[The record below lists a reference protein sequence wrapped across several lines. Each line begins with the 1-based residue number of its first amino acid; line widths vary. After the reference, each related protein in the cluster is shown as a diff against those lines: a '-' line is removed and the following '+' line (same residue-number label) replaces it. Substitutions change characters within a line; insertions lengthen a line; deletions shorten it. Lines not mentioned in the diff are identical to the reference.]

1 MPDKNIICPKCGAEF
16 SVAESVEKMMADELD
31 QQSKNLQARA
41 DAELKQRLDRI
52 ERENEAHYQRLES
65 DKKAEIENRDRKNQ
79 EKLLEAQRRE
89 EAAKEGIKRI
99 QAESDAILARKE
111 RELET
116 ERANL
121 AAKAER
127 DRLEAEKKM
136 RAEQARLE
144 SDLRLKLDNEALLK
158 QKEQS
163 ETVLSMSR
171 KVAELERQLQQANQQ
186 LQGEAQEVALE
197 EILQMAFPSDIIEA
211 VPKGCRGADCVQK
224 IRTNGEVL
232 GTIVW
237 ESKRTKQ
244 WANDWIGKLKDDQ
257 RTLTAEIAILVT
269 QAFPADMK
277 NKTGNIDGVWIT
289 DFQSSM
295 GIALALRAGL
305 IEVSRMKTM
314 SSGTDDKTQMVFDY
328 ITSAEFRQ
336 SVQAIAETFI
346 AFQQDIASEKRAM
359 EKQWKRREMTIV
371 RALKATTRLHGSLQ
385 TILGQGVLPDID
397 ESGAKQLTT

>member
-1 MPDKNIICPKCGAEF
+1 MPDKNIICPQCGAEF